1 MSAPPGEVQRALET
15 IEMDHSIPKFVICTQ
30 WKRAIHESKGSDIEF
45 TFKSAVNIDFVNY
58 LLFSVVPDPI
68 WGPPLVQPRCY
79 KGPGGA
85 NCHKQVAWEHC
96 QSIGLFDFKQLS
108 LNPPTPMIPAGPHDV
123 DDFVGGIQDTADD
136 VQIIEVIDL
145 SSG

>member
-1 MSAPPGEVQRALET
+1 ML
-15 IEMDHSIPKFVICTQ
+15 
-30 WKRAIHESKGSDIEF
+30 
-45 TFKSAVNIDFVNY
+45 
-58 LLFSVVPDPI
+58 DPI

-108 LNPPTPMIPAGPHDV
+108 LNPPTPMIPASPHDV